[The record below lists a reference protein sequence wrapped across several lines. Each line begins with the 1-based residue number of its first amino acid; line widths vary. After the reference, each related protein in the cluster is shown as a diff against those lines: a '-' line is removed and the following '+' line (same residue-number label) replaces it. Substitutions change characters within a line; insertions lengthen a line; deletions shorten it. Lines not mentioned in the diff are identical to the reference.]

1 MRAGGGC
8 DGGARLDISDTM
20 WTELAHVPRLGQV
33 TLVLLSRQWVTFGG
47 GATRLSPTKSGAV
60 PQAGLQGPACRG
72 RTGGQ
77 GCWRCRGVGAV
88 LAGLE
93 WMQQWMRWMQR
104 VCVGRVPVGRAVRQ
118 GLSFRTRFQ
127 ERAGLGRAWSGCG
140 AGAIKLVG
148 DSVRGSGLGVWDR
161 LTGRVCGL
169 RGVSALSGD
178 RKGGRGWDAV
188 DGMSWIV
195 SSRTLGRC
203 ESLGFFAV
211 AWSLVL
217 RCSRVAVRALSALP
231 AWLVAFRR
239 FRVRVWGLVS
249 RGAGVPRATK

>member
-33 TLVLLSRQWVTFGG
+33 TLVRWTGVLEMPWSGRCFSGPGVDAAVDAVDAEGVC
-47 GATRLSPTKSGAV
+47 GASSSGAGCPTGAFFPDEV
-60 PQAGLQGPACRG
+60 P
-72 RTGGQ
+72 
-77 GCWRCRGVGAV
+77 
-88 LAGLE
+88 
-93 WMQQWMRWMQR
+93 
-104 VCVGRVPVGRAVRQ
+104 
-118 GLSFRTRFQ
+118 
-127 ERAGLGRAWSGCG
+127 RAGW
-140 AGAIKLVG
+140 AGPGLVWMW
-148 DSVRGSGLGVWDR
+148 R
-161 LTGRVCGL
+161 GRVCGL